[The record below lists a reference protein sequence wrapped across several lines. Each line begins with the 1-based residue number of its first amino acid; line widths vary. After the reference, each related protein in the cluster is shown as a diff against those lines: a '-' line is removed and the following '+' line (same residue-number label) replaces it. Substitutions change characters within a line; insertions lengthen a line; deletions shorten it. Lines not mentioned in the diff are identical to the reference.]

1 MALKSCQ
8 ECSSPFEKRKKDLEK
23 LKEKKTNITQQRHL
37 MESRVRYYWFV
48 MCLSNIKVHNIKYK
62 YILKVVVTG
71 FDTVS

>member
-48 MCLSNIKVHNIKYK
+48 MCL
-62 YILKVVVTG
+62 
-71 FDTVS
+71 